1 MADTVSSI
9 RINTKLI
16 TDGLKKDKQEI
27 ERQLRDL
34 QKNAQSVSISKE
46 IDKYNK
52 SLEQSKAKIKDLE
65 KSYQTVEDKTKS
77 MKEKS
82 LEALRNNPEI
92 SKIADDAAQKAMD
105 ALPKTASDEER
116 SLAAQDAFIAKLN
129 EINEKKLQGST
140 EYQKQIQLQEAAAQK
155 LEEEKLKHD
164 EILSLL
170 QNKQIQM
177 QVADILEEEKR
188 NKLKD
193 QKQQIEKQITATDEV
208 GAASE
213 RHVKSIK
220 LGLKTLWRMSLSVL
234 GIRSAYLAV
243 RKIVSSVTD
252 DNKELKNTID
262 SIWIGLGVAFEPIIN
277 GLIKGFATVLNYA
290 FAVIQALTGINVLA
304 KINERTA
311 KKNAKEAGSK
321 LASFDKS
328 EVIKKDS
335 GSGTTDSYLKQIELN
350 EKLLNIIDKIKGSW
364 IEFVDNVMPHVER
377 AGEALFAVF
386 NSLIDIFINVGA
398 FLYQN
403 VIEPVAGW
411 ITDILIAGFDLL
423 ADLMEELSIWLQ
435 DPANVEMLT
444 NMGIAIGIV
453 AGAIGLWNA
462 VMFVTTTV
470 LPALIGFISGLLSPL
485 TIIIGLIAIVITMF
499 GDWGDIVNDFMLI
512 LDGLGN
518 FISGVFSGNWE
529 KAWLGIKQVF
539 AGVWNG
545 IIDIVQSVINGLI
558 SGLNSVINALNSIS
572 VTIPDW
578 VPVFG
583 GQSFGLSLNT
593 FGNVD
598 LSRFKHI
605 PQLAK
610 GAVLPPNQPF
620 VAMLGDQTKGRN
632 LEAPESLIRKIVRE
646 ESGSGPVQ
654 VIIKADGE
662 LGALIRLLKFEI
674 EEEERRTGVQLVLG
688 G

>member
-27 ERQLRDL
+27 ERQLSSL

-65 KSYQTVEDKTKS
+65 KSYQSVDSKTKS
-77 MKEKS
+77 MREKS

-92 SKIADDAAQKAMD
+92 SKVADEAAQKAMD

-116 SLAAQDAFIAKLN
+116 SLVAQEAFNAKLN
-129 EINEKKLQGST
+129 EINEKMLQGSK
-140 EYQKQIQLQEAAAQK
+140 EYQKQIQLQDTAAQK

-164 EILSLL
+164 EILSSI
-170 QNKQIQM
+170 QNKQTQM
-177 QVADILEEEKR
+177 QVANSLEEDKK
-188 NKLKD
+188 NKLLG
-193 QKQQIEKQITATDEV
+193 QKQLIEDQIAATNSAS
-208 GAASE
+208 AASE
-213 RHVKSIK
+213 RHAKSIK
-220 LGLKTLWRMSLSVL
+220 RSLRALLRMSLSVL

-252 DNKELKNTID
+252 ENKELKNTID
-262 SIWIGLGVAFEPIIN
+262 SIWIGLGVVFEPIIT

-304 KINERTA
+304 KVNQRMA

-335 GSGTTDSYLKQIELN
+335 GSSTANSYLKEIELN
-350 EKLLNIIDKIKGSW
+350 EKLLSIIGKIKEAWGSMFEVLQPIGNYIW
-364 IEFVDNVMPHVER
+364 TNLLVPIGEWLSETVASILSTCSDGLDKLLDEFN
-377 AGEALFAVF
+377 EASPGIS
-386 NSLIDIFINVGA
+386 NSLTGLVDT
-398 FLYQN
+398 L
-403 VIEPVAGW
+403 VALW
-411 ITDILIAGFDLL
+411 ESIVRPLL
-423 ADLMEELSIWLQ
+423 D
-435 DPANVEMLT
+435 
-444 NMGIAIGIV
+444 AI
-453 AGAIGLWNA
+453 
-462 VMFVTTTV
+462 V
-470 LPALIGFISGLLSPL
+470 LGVQL
-485 TIIIGLIAIVITMF
+485 TILACVGFFEGLIQNTQFLI
-499 GDWGDIVNDFMLI
+499 DDLKLI
-512 LDGLGN
+512 LEGLIN
-518 FISGVFSGNWE
+518 FILGVFTGNWE
-529 KAWLGIKQVF
+529 RAWFGVQQIF
-539 AGVWNG
+539 AGIWNG
-545 IIDIVQSVINGLI
+545 LLDIVQSVMDGIANA
-558 SGLNSVINALNSIS
+558 INAIVDAINSLS
-572 VTIPDW
+572 FTVPEW
-578 VPVFG
+578 VPYVG
-583 GQSFGLSLNT
+583 GST
-593 FGNVD
+593 FSIGMSGAFKHVTAPD
-598 LSRFKHI
+598 LSSFKWI
-605 PQLAK
+605 PKLAK

-662 LGALIRLLKFEI
+662 LGALIRLLKFEL
-674 EEEERRTGVQLVLG
+674 EEEEHRTGVQLVLEG
-688 G
+688 